1 MEKRKQIFTKIND
14 LEYSI
19 DGKDAFLPLAQFLR
33 QKLNMCGTKIVCS
46 EGDCGACTVLFG
58 REVDRNGKLIYK
70 AVNSCILPVYLLDG
84 AHVITIEG
92 IKENGELNEIQNK
105 MVECN
110 GTQCGYCTPGFIMSM
125 SQMAD
130 KCKKENKEITEK
142 RAQNFLTGNLCRCTG
157 YAPIVEAATKIDL
170 LAYNELSERY
180 YDADFIK
187 KIKNIKSESL
197 VIAGDEH
204 NIILPSSLEEALLL
218 KEIEPKLKLVAGNT
232 DLGVLLNKGKA
243 SFNDVMSLIHVKEL
257 SQISV
262 KDGFISVGATV
273 TLSQFEDFI
282 EDKIPSFKNLLHI
295 FASPQIK
302 NQGTIIGNVLNASP
316 IGDTIPFLMVMDC
329 KVVIDST
336 SGERIV
342 DLKDFYLGY
351 KSLNLRQNEIVTKII
366 IPILQKDEHLKLYK
380 VSLRKDLDISA
391 TSFAG
396 LISIDNNKIKK
407 IKIAYGGVGPVV
419 TRVFA
424 IENMLKEKEFSFELF
439 QSAALELKKH
449 INPISD
455 LRASREYRLML
466 SKNFLLKF
474 FNELKEIV

>member
-14 LEYSI
+14 VEYSI

-58 REVDRNGKLIYK
+58 REVDKSGKLIYK

-92 IKENGELNEIQNK
+92 IKENGELNEVQNK

-110 GTQCGYCTPGFIMSM
+110 GTQCGYCTPGFVMSM
-125 SQMAD
+125 SQMAE

-170 LAYNELSERY
+170 KAYNELSERY
-180 YDADFIK
+180 FDASFIK
-187 KIKNIKSESL
+187 KMKTIKSDSL
-197 VIAGDEH
+197 VIAGAEH

-218 KEIEPKLKLVAGNT
+218 KEIEPTLKIVAGNT
-232 DLGVLLNKGKA
+232 DLGVLVNKGKA
-243 SFNDVMSLIHVKEL
+243 NFNDVMSLIHIKDL
-257 SQISV
+257 SQLSL
-262 KDGFISVGATV
+262 KDGLISVGATV

-302 NQGTIIGNVLNASP
+302 NQGTIIGNVLNGSP
-316 IGDTIPFLMVMDC
+316 IGDTIPFLMVMDSQ
-329 KVVIDST
+329 VVIDST
-336 SGERIV
+336 KGERIV

-351 KSLNLRQNEIVTKII
+351 KSLNLRPNEIVTRIN
-366 IPILQKDEHLKLYK
+366 IPLLQKKEHLKLYK

-396 LISIDNNKIKK
+396 LIFIDQNKIKK
-407 IKIAYGGVGPVV
+407 IRIAYGGVGPVV
-419 TRVFA
+419 TRLFA
-424 IENMLKEKEFSFELF
+424 IEKMLEGNEFSAELF
-439 QSAALELKKH
+439 QSVALKLQDY

-455 LRASREYRLML
+455 LRASREYRLL
-466 SKNFLLKF
+466 LAKNFLLKF
-474 FNELKEIV
+474 YHELKEI